1 MGQDVVNSLFEVLPY
16 LKRLHGKTVLVKIG
30 GNVLSNEFSKDF
42 FAKSIAFLHFVGIK
56 TLIVHGG
63 GPEITTLME
72 KLGMKPTFKNG
83 YRVTDEQTMEFVEM
97 VLNKINKDLVATL
110 NLSGVKA
117 IGICGKDVN
126 FLIAEKDMRYG
137 DIGYVGKVKRI
148 NEDLMKWLFEA
159 GYVPVIAP
167 IGVGEDSTTY
177 NLNAD
182 VAAAQIAIALKVE
195 MIIFMTD
202 VDGVMKGGQLVS
214 QLDVEQALK
223 LIQEGV
229 VKAGMV
235 PKLSCAVEAV
245 KNNVKSARIINGN
258 DPTALLATLF
268 ASRPFGTIVT
278 SH

>member
-16 LKRLHGKTVLVKIG
+16 LKQLHGKTVLVKIG

-83 YRVTDEQTMEFVEM
+83 YRVTDEQTMEVVEM

-148 NEDLMKWLFEA
+148 NEDLVKWLFEA

>member
-16 LKRLHGKTVLVKIG
+16 LKQLHGKTVLVKIG

-83 YRVTDEQTMEFVEM
+83 YRVTDEQTMEVVEM

-126 FLIAEKDMRYG
+126 FLIAEKDMQYG

-167 IGVGEDSTTY
+167 IGVGEDGTTY

>member
-16 LKRLHGKTVLVKIG
+16 LKQLHGKTVLVKIG

-83 YRVTDEQTMEFVEM
+83 YRVTDEQTMEVVEM
-97 VLNKINKDLVATL
+97 VLNKINKDLATVL
-110 NLSGVKA
+110 NLHGLKA

-126 FLIAEKDMRYG
+126 FLIAEKDMQYG

-148 NEDLMKWLFEA
+148 NEDLVKWLFEA

-167 IGVGEDSTTY
+167 IGVGEDGTTY

-214 QLDVEQALK
+214 QLDVGEALK

-258 DPTALLATLF
+258 DPTALLTTLF

-278 SH
+278 NH

>member
-16 LKRLHGKTVLVKIG
+16 LKQLHGKTVLVKIG

-83 YRVTDEQTMEFVEM
+83 YRLTDEQTMEVVEM

-126 FLIAEKDMRYG
+126 FLIAEKDMQYG

-148 NEDLMKWLFEA
+148 NENLMKWLFEA

-167 IGVGEDSTTY
+167 IGVGEDGTTY

-202 VDGVMKGGQLVS
+202 VDGVMKDGQLVS

-229 VKAGMV
+229 VRAGMV

>member
-126 FLIAEKDMRYG
+126 FLIAEKDMQYG

-167 IGVGEDSTTY
+167 IGVGEDGTTY

>member
-72 KLGMKPTFKNG
+72 KLGMKPTFNNG
-83 YRVTDEQTMEFVEM
+83 YRVTDEQTMEVVEM

-126 FLIAEKDMRYG
+126 FLIAEKDMQYG

-148 NEDLMKWLFEA
+148 NEDLVKWLFEA

-167 IGVGEDSTTY
+167 IGVGEDGTTY

>member
-1 MGQDVVNSLFEVLPY
+1 MRQDVVNSLFEVLPY
-16 LKRLHGKTVLVKIG
+16 LKQLHGKTVLVKIG

-83 YRVTDEQTMEFVEM
+83 YRVTDEKTIEVVEM

-126 FLIAEKDMRYG
+126 FLIAEKDMQYG

-167 IGVGEDSTTY
+167 IGVGEDGTTY

-258 DPTALLATLF
+258 DPTALLPTLF
-268 ASRPFGTIVT
+268 ASRPFGTTVT
-278 SH
+278 NH

>member
-1 MGQDVVNSLFEVLPY
+1 
-16 LKRLHGKTVLVKIG
+16 VLVKIG

-126 FLIAEKDMRYG
+126 FLIAEKDMQYG

-167 IGVGEDSTTY
+167 IGVGEDGTTY

>member
-1 MGQDVVNSLFEVLPY
+1 
-16 LKRLHGKTVLVKIG
+16 
-30 GNVLSNEFSKDF
+30 
-42 FAKSIAFLHFVGIK
+42 
-56 TLIVHGG
+56 
-63 GPEITTLME
+63 ME
-72 KLGMKPTFKNG
+72 KLGMKPTFNNG
-83 YRVTDEQTMEFVEM
+83 YRVTDEQTMEVVEM
-97 VLNKINKDLVATL
+97 VLNKINKDLVVTL

-126 FLIAEKDMRYG
+126 FLIAEKDMQYG

-167 IGVGEDSTTY
+167 IGVGEDGTTY

-182 VAAAQIAIALKVE
+182 VAAAKIAIALKVE

-202 VDGVMKGGQLVS
+202 VDGVMKDGQLVS
-214 QLDVEQALK
+214 QLDVEEALK

-268 ASRPFGTIVT
+268 ASRPFGTTVT

>member
-72 KLGMKPTFKNG
+72 KLGMKPTFNNG
-83 YRVTDEQTMEFVEM
+83 YRVTDEQTMEVVEM

-126 FLIAEKDMRYG
+126 FLIAEKDMQYG

-167 IGVGEDSTTY
+167 IGVGEDGTTY

-202 VDGVMKGGQLVS
+202 VDGVMKDGQLVS
-214 QLDVEQALK
+214 QLDVEEALK

-268 ASRPFGTIVT
+268 ASRPFGTTVT

>member
-126 FLIAEKDMRYG
+126 FLIAEKDMQYG

-167 IGVGEDSTTY
+167 IGVGEDGTTY

-182 VAAAQIAIALKVE
+182 VAAAQIGIALKVE

>member
-16 LKRLHGKTVLVKIG
+16 LKQLHGKTVLVKIG

-83 YRVTDEQTMEFVEM
+83 YRLTDEQTMEVVEM

-126 FLIAEKDMRYG
+126 FLIAEKDMQYG

-148 NEDLMKWLFEA
+148 NEDLVKWLFEA

-167 IGVGEDSTTY
+167 IGVGEDGTTY

-202 VDGVMKGGQLVS
+202 VDGVMKDGQLVS

>member
-16 LKRLHGKTVLVKIG
+16 LKQLHGKTVLVKIG

-83 YRVTDEQTMEFVEM
+83 YRVTDEQTMEVVEM

-126 FLIAEKDMRYG
+126 FLIAEKDMLR
-137 DIGYVGKVKRI
+137 RHR
-148 NEDLMKWLFEA
+148 LR
-159 GYVPVIAP
+159 
-167 IGVGEDSTTY
+167 GEGEE
-177 NLNAD
+177 N
-182 VAAAQIAIALKVE
+182 K
-195 MIIFMTD
+195 
-202 VDGVMKGGQLVS
+202 
-214 QLDVEQALK
+214 
-223 LIQEGV
+223 
-229 VKAGMV
+229 
-235 PKLSCAVEAV
+235 
-245 KNNVKSARIINGN
+245 
-258 DPTALLATLF
+258 
-268 ASRPFGTIVT
+268 
-278 SH
+278 

>member
-16 LKRLHGKTVLVKIG
+16 LKQLHGKTVLVKIG

>member
-83 YRVTDEQTMEFVEM
+83 YRLTDEQTMEVVEM

-126 FLIAEKDMRYG
+126 FLIAEKDMQYG

-148 NEDLMKWLFEA
+148 NEDLVKWLFEA

>member
-1 MGQDVVNSLFEVLPY
+1 
-16 LKRLHGKTVLVKIG
+16 
-30 GNVLSNEFSKDF
+30 
-42 FAKSIAFLHFVGIK
+42 
-56 TLIVHGG
+56 
-63 GPEITTLME
+63 
-72 KLGMKPTFKNG
+72 
-83 YRVTDEQTMEFVEM
+83 VEM

-126 FLIAEKDMRYG
+126 FLIAEKDMQYG

-148 NEDLMKWLFEA
+148 NEDLVKWLFEA

-167 IGVGEDSTTY
+167 IGVGEDGTTY

-214 QLDVEQALK
+214 QLDFEQALK

-258 DPTALLATLF
+258 DPTALLGTLF

-278 SH
+278 NH

>member
-83 YRVTDEQTMEFVEM
+83 YRLTDEQTMEVVEM

-126 FLIAEKDMRYG
+126 FLIAEKDMQYG

-148 NEDLMKWLFEA
+148 NEDLVKWLFEA

-167 IGVGEDSTTY
+167 IGVGEDGTTY

-229 VKAGMV
+229 VRAGMV

>member
-16 LKRLHGKTVLVKIG
+16 LKQLHGKTVLVKIG

-83 YRVTDEQTMEFVEM
+83 YRLTDEQTMEVVEM

-126 FLIAEKDMRYG
+126 FLIAEKDMQYG

-148 NEDLMKWLFEA
+148 NENLMKWLFEA

-167 IGVGEDSTTY
+167 IGVGEDGTTY

-229 VKAGMV
+229 VRAGMV

>member
-16 LKRLHGKTVLVKIG
+16 LKQLHGKTVLVKIG

-72 KLGMKPTFKNG
+72 KLGMKPTFNNG
-83 YRVTDEQTMEFVEM
+83 YRVTDEQTMEVVEM

-126 FLIAEKDMRYG
+126 FLIAEKDMQYG

>member
-72 KLGMKPTFKNG
+72 KLGMKPTFNNG
-83 YRVTDEQTMEFVEM
+83 YRVTDEQTMEVVEM

-148 NEDLMKWLFEA
+148 NEDLVKWLFEA

-167 IGVGEDSTTY
+167 IGVGEDGTTY

-202 VDGVMKGGQLVS
+202 VDGVMKDGQLVS

>member
-83 YRVTDEQTMEFVEM
+83 YRVTDEQTMEVVEM

>member
-1 MGQDVVNSLFEVLPY
+1 MGQDVVNSLLEVLPY
-16 LKRLHGKTVLVKIG
+16 LEQLHGKTVLVKIG

-42 FAKSIAFLHFVGIK
+42 FAKSIAFLHFVGIR

-83 YRVTDEQTMEFVEM
+83 YRVTDEQTMEVVEM
-97 VLNKINKDLVATL
+97 VLNKINKDLTTVL
-110 NLSGVKA
+110 NLHGLKA

-126 FLIAEKDMRYG
+126 LLIAEKDIQYG

-148 NEDLMKWLFEA
+148 NEDLVKWLFEA

-167 IGVGEDSTTY
+167 IGVGEDGTTY

-195 MIIFMTD
+195 VAIFMTD
-202 VDGVMKGGQLVS
+202 VDGVMKDGQLVS
-214 QLDVEQALK
+214 HLDVEEALK

-245 KNNVKSARIINGN
+245 KNGVKSARIINGN
-258 DPTALLATLF
+258 DPNVLLATLF
-268 ASRPFGTIVT
+268 TSQPIGTTIT
-278 SH
+278 NR

>member
-72 KLGMKPTFKNG
+72 KLGMKPTFNNG
-83 YRVTDEQTMEFVEM
+83 YRVTDEQTMEVVEM

-148 NEDLMKWLFEA
+148 NEDLVKWLFEA

-167 IGVGEDSTTY
+167 IGVGEDGTTY

>member
-16 LKRLHGKTVLVKIG
+16 LKQLHGKTVLVKIG

-83 YRVTDEQTMEFVEM
+83 YRVTDEQTMEVVEM

-167 IGVGEDSTTY
+167 IGVGEDGTTY

>member
-167 IGVGEDSTTY
+167 IGVGEDGTTY

>member
-83 YRVTDEQTMEFVEM
+83 YRVTDEQTMEVVEM

-167 IGVGEDSTTY
+167 IGVGEDGTTY

>member
-83 YRVTDEQTMEFVEM
+83 YRVTDEQTMEVVEM

-126 FLIAEKDMRYG
+126 FLIAEKDMQYG

-167 IGVGEDSTTY
+167 IGVGEDGTTY

>member
-1 MGQDVVNSLFEVLPY
+1 MGQDVVSNLFEVLPY
-16 LKRLHGKTVLVKIG
+16 LERFHGKTMLVKVG
-30 GNVLSNEFSKDF
+30 GNVLNDRKSKDC
-42 FAKSIAFLHFVGIK
+42 FARSITFLVCVGIK
-56 TLIVHGG
+56 PLIVHGG

-72 KLGMKPTFKNG
+72 KLGMKPTFRNG
-83 YRVTDEQTMEFVEM
+83 YRVTDEQTMEVVEM

-126 FLIAEKDMRYG
+126 FLIAEKDTQYG

-148 NEDLMKWLFEA
+148 NEDLVSWLFQA

-167 IGVGEDSTTY
+167 IGVGEDGTTY

-182 VAAAQIAIALKVE
+182 VAAAQIAIALKAE

-202 VDGVMKGGQLVS
+202 VDGVMKDGRLVS
-214 QLDVEQALK
+214 QLDVEEALK
-223 LIQEGV
+223 LIQEGI

-245 KNNVKSARIINGN
+245 KNGVKSARIINGN

-268 ASRPFGTIVT
+268 ASGPIGTIVT
-278 SH
+278 NH

>member
-16 LKRLHGKTVLVKIG
+16 LKQLHGKTVLVKIG

-72 KLGMKPTFKNG
+72 KLGMKPTFNNG

>member
-16 LKRLHGKTVLVKIG
+16 LKQLHGKTVLVKIG

-83 YRVTDEQTMEFVEM
+83 YRVTDEQTMEVVEM